1 MSILLCT
8 DTVMKYN
15 FVYLY
20 ICTRPWTALT
30 LEVGVI
36 VLGVMLPMILCS
48 RRSPLFSEVL
58 ASATGRG
65 SRNCYLWGLS
75 LSRAV
80 WAPSHPTSG
89 EYLGPWRSLTT
100 DQGPVGPVFRKCL
113 QGSGMVIF
121 FLGDCRGGNSPT
133 ESQETELLAAYP
145 GTGPER
151 PGLDLCSTS

>member
-1 MSILLCT
+1 
-8 DTVMKYN
+8 MKYN

-36 VLGVMLPMILCS
+36 VLGVMLPMILSIPEGHLCVL
-48 RRSPLFSEVL
+48 RYWPLPSGGAVGT
-58 ASATGRG
+58 AICGA
-65 SRNCYLWGLS
+65 LS

-80 WAPSHPTSG
+80 WAPPHPTSG
-89 EYLGPWRSLTT
+89 EYLGPWRGLMT

-113 QGSGMVIF
+113 QGSGTVIF
-121 FLGDCRGGNSPT
+121 FLGACGGGNSPRPT
-133 ESQETELLAAYP
+133 ESQERELLEARP

-151 PGLDLCSTS
+151 AGLDPCSTS